1 MSDIDDYDRAERHR
15 SRRGVYDD
23 DEEEEGSDTFD
34 HRPAFDDDDEDE
46 EDDEQD
52 MEELR
57 DGFVVDDDDVE
68 DVVSDDEERRR
79 RKKKKKKRRHAERDR
94 SHDNDDDDLLDEEDL
109 ALVAENTN
117 QGSYSTGASGSK
129 FKRLKRGRSRKALD
143 DEDDLDAELNDL
155 VDNGGS
161 DDGHSRHRDRGGY
174 SDDERGY
181 GYDDMKRS
189 GGGRRDDYDDSLG
202 LFENDDDNELAADDY
217 RSNRRN
223 DRRREDR
230 QRLTRDG
237 YEMDDGIDD
246 DLAVDDRGRSG
257 RLDSDADMGV
267 PRTSGGE
274 RTGAMASYFGDNL
287 DGIDDDTWAELQDI
301 FGDGEEYAFAMEST
315 QGESSRYREKGLD
328 EVFEP
333 AELEAKMMTQR
344 DEEIR
349 STDVPERMQMRATGS
364 DSLRTLTEEEI
375 EEETTWVV
383 RQLHVMFQRQE
394 SLRPRQQDT
403 AGWGDSA
410 GGFGAGPQA
419 EHRTLFKHADF
430 ANERFLAA
438 VLSVLKLLSQE
449 FYEVPYIV
457 RHRREIFVTPIAPGE
472 DTGASGFNGDQSEEL
487 PTREWLSHDDI
498 WKLYDFDQQFRG
510 FLSCRH
516 QLTNLLRRLRGETN
530 RSDDVVDDALAPVE
544 SMISNDDEVYVQ
556 TLTTTAT
563 RVEDITDITEWLH
576 SQYSEVIR
584 SWKNQGTLKRSRVLG
599 MWEQAKQSGIDKFL
613 SRFGIT
619 ARQVG
624 TNIFNPGSH
633 YIDDNDS
640 AATPLTVAQ
649 QFVGSHFATAELV
662 ARVGKSMFAQSLA
675 ADPQIRRF
683 VRSYCDE
690 HTCMITRPT
699 ERGRREITHDDHPAF
714 EFKFLKQK
722 PLAEFMNSAQFIE
735 IEKAEKDG
743 LIRLQFSL
751 TGEYRFDNHDMGS
764 DDRVFDE
771 DKERTAQVIA
781 LQIEKH
787 VRSDAVHEAADE
799 WNRLRSE
806 AVTAAVTDHLL
817 PMIWRETT
825 QRLQQQAFDVIADAS
840 RRSLENRID
849 MQPAKNARM
858 LSGEKPRVVVVGGGG
873 FDASSRGSLR
883 IVYVNEH
890 GKYVEHFTADSMRQM
905 SGSMATD
912 GDG

>member
-1 MSDIDDYDRAERHR
+1 MSDIGDYDQDEHRR

-23 DEEEEGSDTFD
+23 DDEEGSDTFGR
-34 HRPAFDDDDEDE
+34 RPAFDDDDDDDEEDE
-46 EDDEQD
+46 EDDEQE
-52 MEELR
+52 MEALR
-57 DGFVVDDDDVE
+57 DGFVVDDDVE

-79 RKKKKKKRRHAERDR
+79 RRKKKKKRRHAERDR
-94 SHDNDDDDLLDEEDL
+94 SHENDDDDLLDEEDL

-117 QGSYSTGASGSK
+117 QGSYSAGATGSK
-129 FKRLKRGRSRKALD
+129 FKRLKRGRSRKTID

-161 DDGHSRHRDRGGY
+161 DDGHSRYRGRSGEY
-174 SDDERGY
+174 SDEERGY
-181 GYDDMKRS
+181 DYGDMKRTS
-189 GGGRRDDYDDSLG
+189 GGRRDGYDDDLG
-202 LFENDDDNELAADDY
+202 LFGNDDDNDLGGDDF
-217 RSNRRN
+217 RSDRRN

-237 YEMDDGIDD
+237 YDMDDGIDD
-246 DLAVDDRGRSG
+246 DLAADNRGRGS
-257 RLDSDADMGV
+257 RLDDDADLGV
-267 PRTSGGE
+267 PRASGGE
-274 RTGAMASYFGDNL
+274 RTGAMASYFGDSL

-301 FGDGEEYAFAMEST
+301 FGDGEEYAFAMDST
-315 QGESSRYREKGLD
+315 NGERNRYREKGLD

-344 DEEIR
+344 DEDIR

-383 RQLHVMFQRQE
+383 RQLHVIFQRQE
-394 SLRPRQQDT
+394 SLRPRQQE
-403 AGWGDSA
+403 AAAWGDSA
-410 GGFGAGPQA
+410 GGFGAGSQA
-419 EHRTLFKHADF
+419 GQRTLFKHADF

-457 RHRREIFVTPIAPGE
+457 RHRREIFVTPIAPG
-472 DTGASGFNGDQSEEL
+472 DDMGASGFGGEQSEEL

-530 RSDDVVDDALAPVE
+530 RSDDIADDALAPVE
-544 SMISNDDEVYVQ
+544 SLISKDDEVYVQ
-556 TLTTTAT
+556 TLTSTAT

-576 SQYSEVIR
+576 SQYSGVIR
-584 SWKNQGTLKRSRVLG
+584 SWKNHGSLKRSRVLG

-613 SRFGIT
+613 ARFGIT

-624 TNIFNPGSH
+624 TNIFSPGSH
-633 YIDDNDS
+633 YIDNNDS

-649 QFVGSHFATAELV
+649 EFVGSSFATAELV
-662 ARVGKSMFAQSLA
+662 ARVGKAMFAQTLA

-743 LIRLQFSL
+743 LVRLQFSL
-751 TGEYRFDNHDMGS
+751 TGEYRFDNHDMTS

-787 VRSDAVHEAADE
+787 VKSDAMHEAADE

-806 AVTAAVTDHLL
+806 AVTAAVTEHLL
-817 PMIWRETT
+817 PMIW
-825 QRLQQQAFDVIADAS
+825 
-840 RRSLENRID
+840 
-849 MQPAKNARM
+849 
-858 LSGEKPRVVVVGGGG
+858 
-873 FDASSRGSLR
+873 
-883 IVYVNEH
+883 
-890 GKYVEHFTADSMRQM
+890 
-905 SGSMATD
+905 
-912 GDG
+912 